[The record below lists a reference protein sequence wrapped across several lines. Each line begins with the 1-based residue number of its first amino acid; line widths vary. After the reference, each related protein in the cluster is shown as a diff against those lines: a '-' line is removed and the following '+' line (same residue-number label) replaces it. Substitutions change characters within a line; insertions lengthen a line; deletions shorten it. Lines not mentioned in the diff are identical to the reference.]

1 MEFWDFS
8 TSGVEKQRGQ
18 RFLESRFQ
26 TFGSRN
32 PEERKEKTP
41 EKVAEG

>member
-8 TSGVEKQRGQ
+8 TSGVGKQRGQ
-18 RFLESRFQ
+18 QFLELRVQ
-26 TFGSRN
+26 TSGSRN

-41 EKVAEG
+41 KKVVEQ